1 MCFSLVLNFRIC
13 LAGFK
18 KHALAAACKA
28 AGMDFEIQPGEGAFY
43 GPKLEFTLVDA
54 LGRPWQCGTIQLDYQ
69 LPSAERL
76 NAEYIGADGKKHHPV
91 MLHRAVLGS
100 LERFIGILI
109 EHYAGAFPLWLA
121 PEQIRIL
128 PISDKALDYARKVEA
143 KLADAGFRV
152 EVDASAE
159 KLGAKIREASA
170 WKVPYKLVV
179 GPRDEAAGTV
189 SVRKSGE
196 GDLGAMSLD
205 DFLARARGEVEARS

>member
-1 MCFSLVLNFRIC
+1 
-13 LAGFK
+13 
-18 KHALAAACKA
+18 
-28 AGMDFEIQPGEGAFY
+28 MDYEIQPGEGAFY

-54 LGRPWQCGTIQLDYQ
+54 LARQWQCGTIQLDYQ

-76 NAEYIGADGKKHHPV
+76 NAEYIGADGRKHHPV

-109 EHYAGAFPLWLA
+109 EHYAGAFPFWLA
-121 PEQIRIL
+121 PEQIRVL
-128 PISDKALDYARKVEA
+128 PISDKALAYARRVQSEL
-143 KLADAGFRV
+143 LAAGYRV
-152 EVDASAE
+152 TVDDSAE
-159 KLGAKIREASA
+159 KLGAKIREASF

-196 GDLGAMSLD
+196 GDLGAMTLPQ
-205 DFLARARGEVEARS
+205 LRERLRSEEMD